1 MSLTLTLILIAL
13 CASLSLVF
21 SVLTYSLR
29 DFSRARL
36 ETALSRRNKNMWL
49 DPTVE
54 HAGELAFLTSSLR
67 LLLNLA
73 VLLLALDGV
82 RPYGW
87 ALWVEYTVGA
97 STAALIT
104 LFSSVVLPHALA
116 NQAGET
122 IIALLVRPLHGLRI
136 VFSPLARLMHATER
150 LIAKATAHP
159 DTDEAKDQAEEE
171 LQSELLAVVE
181 EGEKT
186 GVVDET
192 EREMIQSVIEF
203 SDTTVAEVMTARPD
217 IVGLPVDS
225 SLEKIRSVIEESGHS
240 RIPVYEGSLDHVI
253 GILYA
258 RDLLRYVGEKPKAFD
273 IRSAIRQAF
282 FVPESKLVRDLL
294 QDFRLQK
301 VHIAIV
307 LDEYGGT
314 AGLVTI
320 EDLLE
325 ELVGDISDEHEG
337 IEPAVFKR
345 IDDSTAEVDAR
356 IHIDELNRL
365 LGTRLPENQGY
376 DTLGGFISTHLGR
389 IPQAGTQF
397 EYDGSLFVILEA
409 EPQRVTRVRVEVQP
423 AVSV

>member
-1 MSLTLTLILIAL
+1 MSLTVTLILIVL

-36 ETALSRRNKNMWL
+36 ETALSKYQKDSWL
-49 DPTVE
+49 GPTVE

-82 RPYGW
+82 RQYGW
-87 ALWVEYTVGA
+87 ALWLEYTVGA
-97 STAALIT
+97 GIAAMIT
-104 LFSSVVLPHALA
+104 LFASVVFPHALA

-122 IIALLVRPLHGLRI
+122 IIAILVRPLHGLRI
-136 VFSPLARLMHATER
+136 VFSPLSRLLHATEH
-150 LIAKATAHP
+150 LIAKATARP
-159 DTDEAKDQAEEE
+159 RTDNDQDQAEEE

-192 EREMIQSVIEF
+192 EREMIESVIEF
-203 SDTTVAEVMTARPD
+203 SDTSVAEVMTARPD

-225 SLEKIRSVIEESGHS
+225 SLEKIRAVIEESGHS
-240 RIPVYEGSLDHVI
+240 RIPVYEGSLDHII

-258 RDLLRYVGEKPKAFD
+258 RDLLRYVGEKPKVFD
-273 IRSAIRQAF
+273 IRSAIRPPF
-282 FVPESKLVRDLL
+282 FVPESKPVRDLL

-337 IEPAVFKR
+337 VEPAIFRR

-365 LGTRLPENQGY
+365 LGTRLPEDQGY
-376 DTLGGFISTHLGR
+376 ETLGGFISTHLGR
-389 IPQAGTQF
+389 IPQAGTRF
-397 EYDGSLFVILEA
+397 EHDGSLFVILEA
-409 EPQRVTRVRVEVQP
+409 EPQRVTRVRVQVQP

>member
-1 MSLTLTLILIAL
+1 M
-13 CASLSLVF
+13 
-21 SVLTYSLR
+21 
-29 DFSRARL
+29 
-36 ETALSRRNKNMWL
+36 
-49 DPTVE
+49 
-54 HAGELAFLTSSLR
+54 
-67 LLLNLA
+67 
-73 VLLLALDGV
+73 
-82 RPYGW
+82 
-87 ALWVEYTVGA
+87 
-97 STAALIT
+97 
-104 LFSSVVLPHALA
+104 
-116 NQAGET
+116 
-122 IIALLVRPLHGLRI
+122 
-136 VFSPLARLMHATER
+136 
-150 LIAKATAHP
+150 
-159 DTDEAKDQAEEE
+159 
-171 LQSELLAVVE
+171 
-181 EGEKT
+181 
-186 GVVDET
+186 DET